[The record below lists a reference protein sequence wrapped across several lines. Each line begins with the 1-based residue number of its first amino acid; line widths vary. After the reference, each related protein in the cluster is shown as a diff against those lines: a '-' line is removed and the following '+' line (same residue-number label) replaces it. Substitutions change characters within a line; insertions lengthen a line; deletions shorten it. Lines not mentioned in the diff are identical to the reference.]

1 MNLDDIF
8 IIYLPNFFLNHV
20 NASSIIEITN
30 KGNARSKN
38 IYIYVSR
45 RQNFERQKKETV
57 THITDNRR

>member
-8 IIYLPNFFLNHV
+8 IIYLPNFFLNRV

-38 IYIYVSR
+38 IYICIPKAEFR
-45 RQNFERQKKETV
+45 TTKER
-57 THITDNRR
+57 NRDPYYG